1 MITQLSLMPD
11 YYPNQY
17 VATTKAVRE
26 RSFRIRIR
34 AILRREGFY
43 NFAKLAE
50 EALSHDETY
59 IIDKYG
65 IPKMVLHNILES
77 EFGHACNYSE
87 NIASYLHNV
96 RSIAN
101 WGLAMLPEKLPTQNK
116 KSTSKKKGTYGQI
129 KNREER

>member
-17 VATTKAVRE
+17 VASTKAVRA
-26 RSFRIRIR
+26 RSLRFQIR

-50 EALSHDETY
+50 EALSHDHAY

-65 IPKMVLHNILES
+65 VPHMVLSNILES

-96 RSIAN
+96 RTIAG
-101 WGLAMLPEKLPTQNK
+101 WGLAMLPEKLPATNK
-116 KSTSKKKGTYGQI
+116 KSKSKKSGSYGQI